1 MMKSRWY
8 GTMQNGRSRKS
19 ARGQVSKGNEME
31 MNKLLIATNNQ
42 GKVKELHELLT
53 DTEILLVTP
62 ADIHL
67 DLDVHEDG
75 NTYAEN
81 AAKKAVAFAR
91 ASGLISLADDS
102 GLEVDALDG
111 APGLYSAR
119 YGSTNG
125 EKLSDA
131 GRRQFLLQ
139 NLKDKPRP
147 WIARFHATIAVAIPE
162 PLWSQAARRLQVQEH
177 TLMGTRAPGLHMF
190 EGYCPGEIIPEERG
204 TGGFGYDPIFLLP
217 ELGKTMAELSME
229 EKNRLSHR
237 ARAVMN
243 AKETL
248 RSLFSRNGE

>member
-1 MMKSRWY
+1 MH
-8 GTMQNGRSRKS
+8 NGPFRKS
-19 ARGQVSKGNEME
+19 AGGLVSKGNELE
-31 MNKLLIATNNQ
+31 MSKLLIATNNQ
-42 GKVKELHELLT
+42 GKVKELHELIT
-53 DTEILLVTP
+53 DTEIQLVTP
-62 ADIHL
+62 ADLHL

-75 NTYAEN
+75 STYAEN
-81 AAKKAVAFAR
+81 AAKKAIAFAQ

-119 YGSTNG
+119 YGSING
-125 EKLSDA
+125 EKMSDA

-147 WIARFHATIAVAIPE
+147 WTARFHATIAIAIPE
-162 PLWSQAARRLQVQEH
+162 PLWSQAARSLRVQEQ
-177 TLMGTRAPGLHMF
+177 APGLYMF
-190 EGYCPGEIIPEERG
+190 EGNCPGEIIPEERG

-217 ELGKTMAELSME
+217 ERGKTMAELSMD

-243 AKETL
+243 AKPVLEK
-248 RSLFSRNGE
+248 LFSKDQ

>member
-1 MMKSRWY
+1 
-8 GTMQNGRSRKS
+8 
-19 ARGQVSKGNEME
+19 
-31 MNKLLIATNNQ
+31 MNTLLIATNNK
-42 GKVKELHELLT
+42 GKVTELQDLLQ
-53 DTEILLVTP
+53 DIGFQLVTP

-75 NTYAEN
+75 QTYAEN
-81 AAKKAVAFAR
+81 AAKKAIAFTQ
-91 ASGLISLADDS
+91 ASNLISLADDS
-102 GLEVDALDG
+102 GLEVDALEG

-125 EKLSDA
+125 EKFSDA

-139 NLKDKPRP
+139 NLKDKSRP
-147 WIARFHATIAVAIPE
+147 WTARFHATVAIAVPE
-162 PLWSQAARRLQVQEH
+162 PLWSQAASRFRIQEQ
-177 TLMGTRAPGLHMF
+177 APGLHIF

-237 ARAVMN
+237 ARAVMK
-243 AKETL
+243 AKKTL
-248 RSLFSRNGE
+248 NSLFSTID

>member
-1 MMKSRWY
+1 
-8 GTMQNGRSRKS
+8 
-19 ARGQVSKGNEME
+19 ME

-53 DTEILLVTP
+53 DTEIQLVTP

-75 NTYAEN
+75 STYAEN
-81 AAKKAVAFAR
+81 AAKKALAFAQ

-131 GRRQFLLQ
+131 GRRQYLLQ
-139 NLKDKPRP
+139 NLKGKPRP
-147 WIARFHATIAVAIPE
+147 WTARFHATIAVAIPE
-162 PLWSQAARRLQVQEH
+162 PLWSQAARRLNIQVQS
-177 TLMGTRAPGLHMF
+177 PGLHMF

-217 ELGKTMAELSME
+217 ELGKTMAELSMD

-237 ARAVMN
+237 ARAVSN
-243 AKETL
+243 AKPVLE
-248 RSLFSRNGE
+248 RLFSKNE